1 MEDNSKGIPHPQSE
15 FYKKFGEEE
24 QKHPNR
30 IRRCFMTGKQCIFCG
45 PSAPGVE
52 IQEKDSPK
60 GGKDFSIFVIMPF
73 QTTYDTFYEW
83 SLKRYLQE
91 GLKIE
96 DIDKQIRRADEFRD
110 IGYVMCEKICIRIQE
125 ADLIVVDLS
134 TENPNVMYEMGLA
147 VGLNKPLLVLCNQ
160 TDKKKRFTETFQKAV
175 GLKIDPDGFKIIEY
189 PSVGYLDAVR
199 NDPTKAIKRV
209 ALNPRKAEM
218 KIVPLLI
225 EADDPSLHSDSDRS
239 KQSQTDIKAT
249 FSEALRGAIGVATKE
264 ISESKTKFPS
274 LQEAV
279 RILEPNEVAKLGI
292 ITKKKEIVIVD
303 KKGNPKPF
311 EDVAA
316 HVDSAFTCIIDLA
329 GENPISYFWLGY
341 CHARGIN
348 AIPISREVAPKTNN
362 LEGIEKKDASLL
374 EEKRGH
380 VIAFDIRALWYIR
393 YRPKEIKELSNAL
406 KAALEE
412 LIAKDVPRQQRN
424 IFWERLT
431 RQPRIHIY
439 TGAVHHGDLNR
450 EVVGD
455 WDQRTVSELVRYLS
469 SAEES
474 VIPELER
481 PIYSPDTIKSKL
493 SKDWVEEKSLS
504 AYIDLVKSE
513 LTDKN
518 CIIVASA
525 DVNPLT
531 EVVLAHAYGLDG
543 MCFKDPKEHELSER
557 EKKKAVIALKGW
569 ETGNSGNKKLV
580 TIPTF
585 FSRSGQDENL
595 DKGKRGFLIYGN
607 AKPLQELYKSQDSVS
622 HDESSFILLSHLVVM
637 KNPFYSKNKDTI
649 IVLLNGVSG
658 PGTFGLAEILTGGN
672 TTKKSAASERILKK
686 LNSRWANGAKTSAE
700 SNEDESEKKSENS
713 FGIESIIGVKIR
725 PKRKTQIDNKIQDS
739 GELKEEKEVSNGADG
754 ERAISDDTKIGN
766 EADQDKPT
774 KLQKQAVHDKFYD
787 LRTVVS
793 WDFHEDKYLM
803 AEDENPKSFKIK
815 TYVISE

>member
-1 MEDNSKGIPHPQSE
+1 MN
-15 FYKKFGEEE
+15 
-24 QKHPNR
+24 
-30 IRRCFMTGKQCIFCG
+30 GKQCIFCG
-45 PSAPGVE
+45 HSAPGYE
-52 IQEKDSPK
+52 IQEKDSTENI
-60 GGKDFSIFVIMPF
+60 KDFSVFVIMPF
-73 QTTYDTFYEW
+73 QSTYDTFYEW
-83 SLKRYLQE
+83 SLKRYLKE

-96 DIDKQIRRADEFRD
+96 NIDKQIRRADEFRD

-147 VGLNKPLLVLCNQ
+147 VGLNKPLLVICNQ
-160 TDKKKRFTETFQKAV
+160 ANKDERFTEDFQKSV
-175 GLKIDPDGFKIIEY
+175 GLKIDNNAFKVIEY
-189 PSVGYLDAVR
+189 PSVGHLDAAR
-199 NDPTKAIKRV
+199 NNPIEAIDRV
-209 ALNPRKAEM
+209 KLNPRKAEM

-225 EADDPSLHSDSDRS
+225 DLDTPSSPSGINES
-239 KQSQTDIKAT
+239 KHPQTDIKAT

-264 ISESKTKFPS
+264 ISESITKFPS
-274 LQEAV
+274 LKDAV
-279 RILEPNEVAKLGI
+279 EILGKEELTELGI
-292 ITKKKEIVIVD
+292 ITKDKEIIIVSEEGHPQSY
-303 KKGNPKPF
+303 K
-311 EDVAA
+311 DVAA
-316 HVDSAFTCIIDLA
+316 HVDSSFTCIIDLA
-329 GENPISYFWLGY
+329 GENPSSYFWLGY

-348 AIPISREVAPKTNN
+348 AIPISREVAPKMDNP
-362 LEGIEKKDASLL
+362 EDKGEKDTVLL
-374 EEKRGH
+374 SEKREH

-393 YRPKEIKELSNAL
+393 YRPREIKELSNAL

-412 LIAKDVPRQQRN
+412 LIAKDVPKQQRN

-481 PIYSPDTIKSKL
+481 PIYSPGTIKSKL
-493 SKDWVEEKSLS
+493 PDDWDWVEEKSLV

-531 EVVLAHAYGLDG
+531 EVVLAHAYG
-543 MCFKDPKEHELSER
+543 MEEACFQDPKKYQLKEAL
-557 EKKKAVIALKGW
+557 KKNPVIALKGW
-569 ETGNSGNKKLV
+569 KTGNSGNKNLV

-585 FSRSGQDENL
+585 FSRSGRDENL
-595 DKGKRGFLIYGN
+595 DEGKRGFQIN
-607 AKPLQELYKSQDSVS
+607 NNDKPLQELYKSQDSVS
-622 HDESSFILLSHLVVM
+622 HDESPFTLLSHLVVM
-637 KNPFYSKNKDTI
+637 NNPFDSKNKDTI

-672 TTKKSAASERILKK
+672 TTEKSAASESILKNF
-686 LNSRWANGAKTSAE
+686 NSLWAAE
-700 SNEDESEKKSENS
+700 SAAKSADKRANKSEDKNEKS
-713 FGIESIIGVKIR
+713 FGIESIIGVKIM
-725 PKRKTQIDNKIQDS
+725 PKGKTPKDIKNQDS
-739 GELKEEKEVSNGADG
+739 GEVKDEKEVSNDSDG
-754 ERAISDDTKIGN
+754 EKAISDDSNSEETISDDSNGEKAISDDTNVEN

-774 KLQKQAVHDKFYD
+774 KSQKQAVHDKFYD

-793 WDFHEDKYLM
+793 WDFYRDEDLI
-803 AEDENPKSFKIK
+803 AETENPRSFNIK
-815 TYVISE
+815 NLQDNGGIIKAD